1 MAKFAILENNIVI
14 NIIIADS
21 KEIAEEATG
30 LSAVEYTDENTA
42 KIGQTYDSVNNVFYT
57 PEEIS
62 EETPTE

>member
-30 LSAVEYTDENTA
+30 LSAVEYTEENPA
-42 KIGQTYDSVNNVFYT
+42 KIGQTYNQTNNTFYT
-57 PEEIS
+57 IEEAVV
-62 EETPTE
+62 ETPAE